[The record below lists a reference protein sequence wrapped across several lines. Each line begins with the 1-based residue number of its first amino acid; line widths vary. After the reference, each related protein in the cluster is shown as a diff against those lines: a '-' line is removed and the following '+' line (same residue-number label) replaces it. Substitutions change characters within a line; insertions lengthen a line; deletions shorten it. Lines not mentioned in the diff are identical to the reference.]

1 MNKQIYKI
9 IMKIRIYIKRVL
21 AVLFIGIAF
30 NVNAQQDP
38 MYTQYNFNTQTINP
52 AYAGTWESMGFLV
65 LGRHQ
70 WVGMNGA
77 PRTYTFSMQTPMK
90 KENVGLGLNV
100 ISDKLGRESR
110 LSLFGDYSYGLRVS
124 ENSILRMGLKFG
136 VTNYHNNLAEY
147 VQFPGEVDPA
157 SMGEIDVRYMPNF
170 GVGALLYSDDYYLG
184 FSIPKIIENDFGN
197 NYNNYTVVSEFRHF
211 FFTAGYV
218 FTLSEYLR
226 FKPTFL
232 AKATLHAPVEF
243 DFTANF
249 LLGEKVWLGAMW
261 RTGDSFGF
269 IAQWV
274 FDKKLRVGYAID
286 FTTTRLQNF
295 HNGTHEVMVSYEIG
309 LKRKWTTPRMF

>member
-1 MNKQIYKI
+1 MKI
-9 IMKIRIYIKRVL
+9 KMKIRQLIVI
-21 AVLFIGIAF
+21 LFILTAV
-30 NVNAQQDP
+30 NVHAQQDP

-70 WVGMNGA
+70 WVGMSGA
-77 PRTYTFSMQTPMK
+77 PRTYTFSLQTPLK
-90 KENVGLGLNV
+90 NEKVGLGLNV
-100 ISDKLGRESR
+100 VSDQLGRESR
-110 LSLFGDYSYGLRVS
+110 LSLFGDYSYGIQVS
-124 ENSILRMGLKFG
+124 QNSILKMGLKFG
-136 VTNYHNNLAEY
+136 VTNYHNNLSEY
-147 VQFPGEVDPA
+147 VQYPGEVDPSA
-157 SMGEIDVRYMPNF
+157 MGEIDVRYIPNF

-184 FSIPKIIENDFGN
+184 FSIPKIIENDFEN
-197 NYNNYTVVSEFRHF
+197 SVNYNNYSSESQLRHF

-218 FTLSEYLR
+218 FNLSEYLR

-232 AKATLHAPVEF
+232 TKATLGAPVQF

-249 LLGEKVWLGAMW
+249 LLGDKVWLGAMY

-269 IAQWV
+269 IGQWI

-286 FTTTRLQNF
+286 FTTTRLQNY
-295 HNGTHEVMVSYEIG
+295 NSGTHEVMVSYEIG